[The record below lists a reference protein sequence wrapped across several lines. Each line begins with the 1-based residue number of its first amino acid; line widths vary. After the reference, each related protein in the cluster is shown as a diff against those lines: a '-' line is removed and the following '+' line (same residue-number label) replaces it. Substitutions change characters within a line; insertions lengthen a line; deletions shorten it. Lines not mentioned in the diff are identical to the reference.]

1 MSEGEYVRKD
11 VYDANSRRLEALM
24 AKTLAEQKAMNAE
37 IRGELKNIHTRIDG
51 VIDSFGIAIDGINT
65 RLDDMKDNQ
74 SQRLT
79 FWGII
84 VAVVVGVVQVAITL
98 IFR

>member
-1 MSEGEYVRKD
+1 MSEGDYVRKD
-11 VYDANSRRLEALM
+11 VYDANSQRLEALM
-24 AKTLAEQKAMNAE
+24 QSTLSKQETMNAE

-51 VIDSFGIAIDGINT
+51 VIDSFGIAVDGINT
-65 RLDDMKDNQ
+65 RLDDMKDTQ

-79 FWGII
+79 MWGII

-98 IFR
+98 IFK